1 MARYTKAV
9 CKQCR
14 REMEKLF
21 LKGERCLTD
30 KCAVERRAYPPG
42 EHGRKRPRQSEY
54 RVQLRAKQKA
64 KRIYGV
70 LEKQFRNYYQI
81 AAKKKGITGETLLQL
96 LEARLDNT
104 VYRLGFA
111 TSRNEARQLVGHG
124 HFMVDDRKVN
134 IPSFRV
140 KPDNII
146 KLSERGKK
154 VAKIKTNTESVS
166 KVQQPE
172 WLEVDYDKMTGKV
185 LSIPERD
192 QIDTAI
198 QEQLIVELYSK

>member
-1 MARYTKAV
+1 MARYTEAV

-30 KCAVERRAYPPG
+30 KCGVERRAYPPG
-42 EHGRKRPRQSEY
+42 EHGRKRPRASEY
-54 RVQLRAKQKA
+54 RTQLRAKQKA

-81 AAKKKGITGETLLQL
+81 AAKRRGITGEILLQL

-111 TSRNEARQLVGHG
+111 ASRNEARQLVVHG

-140 KPDNII
+140 KSDNII

-154 VAKIKTNTESVS
+154 VVKIKTNTESVS
-166 KVQQPE
+166 KAQQPE

-185 LSIPERD
+185 LGIPERD

>member
-1 MARYTKAV
+1 MARYTEAV

-30 KCAVERRAYPPG
+30 KCGVERRAYPPG
-42 EHGRKRPRQSEY
+42 EHGRKRPRASEY
-54 RVQLRAKQKA
+54 RTQLRAKQKA

-70 LEKQFRNYYQI
+70 LEKQFRNYYKV
-81 AAKKKGITGETLLQL
+81 AAKKRGITGQILLQL

-111 TSRNEARQLVGHG
+111 ASRNEARQFIVHG
-124 HFMVDDRKVN
+124 HFMVDNCRVN

-140 KPDNII
+140 RPDNII

-154 VAKIKTNTESVS
+154 VAKIKANTESVS
-166 KVQQPE
+166 KAQQPE

>member
-1 MARYTKAV
+1 
-9 CKQCR
+9 
-14 REMEKLF
+14 MEKLF